1 MRGHSRLLYLMHHYR
16 QDTLRPGKG
25 VAVDPTY
32 ASDVCLGLLA
42 LEGARARGHPVAD
55 AGEGVIL
62 PW

>member
-1 MRGHSRLLYLMHHYR
+1 MHHYR